1 MEVRGLLRQN
11 SKSFFRSIFNLLAT
25 IKAIDMDELLKKRAD
40 IIIKLNKASQKL
52 VDEGNGFIDK
62 KYFAEVFK
70 WNEELK
76 KAQAEIDNLTK

>member
-1 MEVRGLLRQN
+1 M
-11 SKSFFRSIFNLLAT
+11 A
-25 IKAIDMDELLKKRAD
+25 ELLKKRAE

-62 KYFAEVFK
+62 KYLDEVFK

-76 KAQAEIDNLTK
+76 KIQTEIDKSAK